1 MGPSPGSAQGTGRGY
16 ICRLGTIRIN
26 CSRPSSRW
34 CRRRIIFWVV
44 GDTTSGWRSTSGGG
58 GDDAGSPSCILH
70 KVEDSSP
77 FCGKQYVMVHISHMS
92 PSISYAISNEGTP
105 YRLTAPDVKRM
116 PSSFC
121 PFDHHI
127 QGYIATRKANTVFSQ
142 GSSGIL
148 AMINEGVNGHTT
160 NYRREA

>member
-1 MGPSPGSAQGTGRGY
+1 
-16 ICRLGTIRIN
+16 
-26 CSRPSSRW
+26 
-34 CRRRIIFWVV
+34 
-44 GDTTSGWRSTSGGG
+44 
-58 GDDAGSPSCILH
+58 
-70 KVEDSSP
+70 
-77 FCGKQYVMVHISHMS
+77 MVHISHMS

-148 AMINEGVNGHTT
+148 AMINEGVNGHIQPTT
-160 NYRREA
+160 EGKYIIASVMVTIIILHRFAK